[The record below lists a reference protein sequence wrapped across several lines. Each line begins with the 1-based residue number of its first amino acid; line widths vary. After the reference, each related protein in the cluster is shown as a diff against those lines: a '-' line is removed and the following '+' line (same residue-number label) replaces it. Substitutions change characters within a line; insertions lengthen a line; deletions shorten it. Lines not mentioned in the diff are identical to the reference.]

1 MSWIGI
7 GLAFVKLALTSG
19 ARVIIA
25 DLALSPAAEPL
36 VRNDPNVRFIKC
48 DVQEWDN
55 LEALIPF
62 SEKEFGDVPDV
73 YAANAGVGEPVSDI
87 PFVSFSW
94 SDSSRNGQVSGVTVR
109 LRDMPSSTSTSVTPL
124 NSVASQS
131 GRASERT
138 RKASSSS
145 HHPSQESMA
154 ISRRLST
161 LQAST
166 ERLDLSRVWPKLK
179 LKPRSKLSESVLGKC
194 L

>member
-1 MSWIGI
+1 MAS
-7 GLAFVKLALTSG
+7 TSG
-19 ARVIIA
+19 SRVIIA

-62 SEKEFGDVPDV
+62 AEKEFGDVPDV
-73 YAANAGVGEPVSDI
+73 YAANAGVGEPVRDT

-94 SDSSRNGQVSGVTVR
+94 SDFPRNGRVSGVTVR
-109 LRDMPSSTSTSVTPL
+109 LKDMPSSTSTSVIPL
-124 NSVASQS
+124 SSAASQS
-131 GRASERT
+131 GHVSGRT
-138 RKASSSS
+138 RKASSLS

-154 ISRRLST
+154 ISRRLSM

-179 LKPRSKLSESVLGKC
+179 LKPGSKLSESVLGKC